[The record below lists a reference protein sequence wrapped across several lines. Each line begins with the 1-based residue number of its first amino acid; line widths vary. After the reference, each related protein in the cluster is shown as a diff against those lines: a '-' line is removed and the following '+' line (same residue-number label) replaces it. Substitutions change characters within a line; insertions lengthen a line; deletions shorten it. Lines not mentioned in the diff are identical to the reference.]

1 MSEKTN
7 HVMQSIVDRKY
18 PVVDRAEGMY
28 IYDTEGNKYLDVA
41 SGVSVSNI
49 GHGNKKVL
57 AAMEEQ
63 MNKVTFVYAGHF
75 TSDKRKE
82 LADKI
87 IEIAPEGMDKVFFCS
102 GGSEAIESV
111 IKISRQ
117 YHLEKGNNSKYKIIS
132 RWLSYH
138 GNTIGTLSVGG
149 RRSWRYKYEPYLLQ
163 MPHISQCYCYR
174 CPYGLSYPGCGLPCA
189 AELERV
195 ISYEGPETVAAFL
208 IEPIVGT
215 TTAALMPPKE
225 YIKEVRRI
233 CDKYDVLFCVDEVM
247 TGFGRTGR
255 AFAID
260 HFDVSPDIIGFAKG
274 CASGYYPI
282 GGAILHKKVSD
293 AIANGTGELTHSHTF
308 ASNPVS
314 CAAGCA
320 VLDCYKENNLF
331 ERAEKM
337 GKVFLEKIK
346 TALADLT
353 HVGEIRGVG
362 MMFGIEIVKDKV
374 TKEAYDFDQDA
385 SKRIMAY
392 CFKKGVIINPGIPG
406 VYDEGRWSGE
416 AIQMAPPFIINE
428 EEMDFA
434 ITILKEGILAICGN

>member
-1 MSEKTN
+1 MPYELENKLVRRSIIMGKKSN
-7 HVMQSIVDRKY
+7 HVMQTIVDHNY

-41 SGVSVSNI
+41 AGVSVSNI

-75 TSDKRKE
+75 TNDKRKE
-82 LADKI
+82 LANKI

-117 YHLEKGNNSKYKIIS
+117 YHLEKGNDSKYKIIS

-163 MPHISQCYCYR
+163 MPHIPQCNCYR
-174 CPYGLSYPGCGLPCA
+174 CTYGLSYPGCGLPCA

-233 CDKYDVLFCVDEVM
+233 SCRWINCSNTDCKWARL
-247 TGFGRTGR
+247 TRPSSIT
-255 AFAID
+255 A
-260 HFDVSPDIIGFAKG
+260 P
-274 CASGYYPI
+274 
-282 GGAILHKKVSD
+282 
-293 AIANGTGELTHSHTF
+293 GELSLISLSF
-308 ASNPVS
+308 RWFSR
-314 CAAGCA
+314 
-320 VLDCYKENNLF
+320 YILF
-331 ERAEKM
+331 W
-337 GKVFLEKIK
+337 
-346 TALADLT
+346 ADD
-353 HVGEIRGVG
+353 RG
-362 MMFGIEIVKDKV
+362 
-374 TKEAYDFDQDA
+374 
-385 SKRIMAY
+385 
-392 CFKKGVIINPGIPG
+392 
-406 VYDEGRWSGE
+406 
-416 AIQMAPPFIINE
+416 
-428 EEMDFA
+428 
-434 ITILKEGILAICGN
+434 